1 MAKLLF
7 NLERTQPTATV
18 KRHGGGIY
26 GEIVFKRI
34 VERNLPVE
42 AVYDSSKWF
51 NPELEKLCRDKG
63 ITLHNLASGKPMQH
77 FVDKTGA
84 QVFYT
89 PLQLPELARLSG
101 CRIVSTIHGL
111 RDLELPADKFA
122 FRYKTNLRGTVKQLL
137 FTLFPKKW
145 KRRKWNGVQQ
155 YFENDA
161 VRYVTVSEQ
170 SKSSIQLFFPRQRK
184 NDINVF
190 YSPCTANVEP
200 APAIRDDKYFLLVS
214 GNRWEKNNLR
224 AIIALDR
231 LYSDGIIADTK
242 TVVTGVR
249 DSSVFRYKLRNPDKF
264 EFPGY
269 VDDDQLAALYRD
281 AFCFIYPTLNE
292 GFGYPPLEAMR
303 FGVPVLA
310 SPVTSVAEIC
320 GDGALYFNPYDIEEI
335 QMRIIRV
342 LNPEYHNELSALG
355 KKRFDIVKARQES
368 DLDLLIDY
376 IYNS

>member
-1 MAKLLF
+1 MTKLLF

-51 NPELEKLCRDKG
+51 NPELERLCQEKE
-63 ITLHNLASGKPMQH
+63 IPLHDLASGKSMQQ
-77 FVDKTGA
+77 FVNETGA
-84 QVFYT
+84 EVFYT
-89 PLQLPELARLSG
+89 PLQLPELARLTG

-122 FRYKTNLRGTVKQLL
+122 FRYKTNFRGNVKQLL

-145 KRRKWNGVQQ
+145 KQRKWNGIQA

-170 SKSSIQLFFPRQRK
+170 SKSSIQLFFPRQRR
-184 NDINVF
+184 NRINVF
-190 YSPCTANVEP
+190 YSPCTATVVP
-200 APAIRDDKYFLLVS
+200 APEKRHDKYFLLVS

-224 AIIALDR
+224 AIIALDK
-231 LYSDGIIADTK
+231 LYTDGIISDTK

-249 DSSVFRYKLRNPDKF
+249 NASVFRYRLRNPDKF

-281 AFCFIYPTLNE
+281 AYCFIYPTLNE

-320 GDGALYFNPYDIEEI
+320 GDGALYFNPYDIEEM
-335 QMRIIRV
+335 QMRIVRV
-342 LNPEYHNELSALG
+342 LNPDYHKELSSLG
-355 KKRFDIVKARQES
+355 LKRFDVVKSRQEA
-368 DLDLLIDY
+368 DLDMLIDY

>member
-34 VERNLPVE
+34 VERGLPVE
-42 AVYDSSKWF
+42 AVYDSSKWL
-51 NPELEKLCRDKG
+51 NPEIEALCRDNK
-63 ITLHNLASGKPMQH
+63 IPLHDLASGKSMQQ
-77 FVDKTGA
+77 FVDETKA
-84 QVFYT
+84 DVFYT
-89 PLQLPELARLSG
+89 PLQLPELARLTS

-145 KRRKWNGVQQ
+145 KRRKWNGVQK

-170 SKSSIQLFFPRQRK
+170 SKSSIQLFFPRQR
-184 NDINVF
+184 NSHINVY
-190 YSPCTANVEP
+190 YSPCTATVEP
-200 APAIRDDKYFLLVS
+200 VPEVRKDKYFLLVS

-231 LYSDGIIADTK
+231 LYSDGVISDTK
-242 TVVTGVR
+242 TVVTGVKNP
-249 DSSVFRYKLRNPDKF
+249 SAFRYRFRNLDKF

-269 VDDDQLAALYRD
+269 VDDHQLAALYRD

-320 GDGALYFNPYDIEEI
+320 GDGALYFNPYDIEEM
-335 QMRIIRV
+335 QMRILRV
-342 LNPEYHNELSALG
+342 LNPEYHKELAELG
-355 KKRFDIVKARQES
+355 KKRFGIVKARQEA